1 MKRLRFDCLNI
12 LFPFISI
19 LVVVRQSNAVA
30 RKDKRYVSSN
40 FLVLSHTRSR
50 PIQENRMMGFPFGV
64 NRQVVFS
71 YLFFS
76 LSLFPYLLSQN
87 HFNDD

>member
-40 FLVLSHTRSR
+40 FLGLSHTRSR

-76 LSLFPYLLSQN
+76 LSFSLFAFSKSLQ
-87 HFNDD
+87 

>member
-1 MKRLRFDCLNI
+1 MKRLRFDCLNT

-19 LVVVRQSNAVA
+19 LVVRRQSNAVA

>member
-1 MKRLRFDCLNI
+1 MKRLRFDCLNT

-19 LVVVRQSNAVA
+19 LVVRRQSNAVA

-40 FLVLSHTRSR
+40 FLGLSHTRSR
-50 PIQENRMMGFPFGV
+50 PIQENRMMGFLFGV

-76 LSLFPYLLSQN
+76 LSFSLFAFSKSLQ
-87 HFNDD
+87 